1 MWAWRRLLAGGV
13 AGVSEEAD
21 FKPQVE
27 RQQTVDEV
35 FQSNSKT
42 EKKDAQKTK

>member
-1 MWAWRRLLAGGV
+1 MGEQKAAAGWKGGGV
-13 AGVSEEAD
+13 EEAD

-42 EKKDAQKTK
+42 EKKDALKTK